1 MDSFFIYLTFFNGM
15 TPLHFGAKQG
25 FNDVVNFLLTLK
37 GINVNAKTNSGWTP
51 LHMSAMKGH
60 HGISS
65 MLASHPNTDIQAR
78 DNNGNTPLHFAA
90 GGGYKDI
97 TGLLLSK
104 GAKIN
109 CTNNKGWTPMHCAVD
124 KGKQEVVSFIL
135 NQNDYDPEVKDEN
148 GLTAYER
155 ASPEIKELFMQKYP
169 DLATPEK
176 SKCRI

>member
-65 MLASHPNTDIQAR
+65 MLAPFPPIPAVPM
-78 DNNGNTPLHFAA
+78 GNELTFSDKKKIKITPV
-90 GGGYKDI
+90 Y
-97 TGLLLSK
+97 
-104 GAKIN
+104 
-109 CTNNKGWTPMHCAVD
+109 
-124 KGKQEVVSFIL
+124 
-135 NQNDYDPEVKDEN
+135 
-148 GLTAYER
+148 
-155 ASPEIKELFMQKYP
+155 
-169 DLATPEK
+169 
-176 SKCRI
+176 